1 MPLDL
6 NMPVISWYSKMKY
19 LIAGPCAIES
29 EEQINS
35 IAKEVKKS
43 GANILRGGAFKPRTS
58 PYTFQGLGEEG
69 LKYLAN
75 AAKANGLKSVSEITD
90 ISQLDLFKDI
100 DILQVGSRNMQNFEL
115 LKALGWQDKPVILKR
130 GFGSTI
136 SEWLFAAE
144 YIISGGNKNVILCE
158 RGIRTFEDSTRF
170 TLDISAIP
178 VVKSKS
184 NLEIIVDPC
193 HAAGTFE
200 YVIPLSKAAMAV
212 GADGLMIEVH
222 PDPDHALS
230 DGAQSLTPANFEKLT
245 KEVL

>member
-1 MPLDL
+1 
-6 NMPVISWYSKMKY
+6 MKY
-19 LIAGPCAIES
+19 FIAGPCAIES
-29 EEQINS
+29 KEQINA

-58 PYTFQGLGEEG
+58 PYTFQGLGEEA
-69 LKYLAN
+69 LKYLAE
-75 AAKANGLKSVSEITD
+75 AAKENGMKSVSEI
-90 ISQLDLFKDI
+90 LDVRDLPLYKDI
-100 DILQVGSRNMQNFEL
+100 DILQVGSRNMQNFAL
-115 LKALGWQDKPVILKR
+115 LKELGKQDKPVILKR
-130 GFGSTI
+130 GFSNTI

-193 HAAGTFE
+193 HAAGNWE
-200 YVIPLSKAAMAV
+200 YVIPLSKAAIAA
-212 GADGLMIEVH
+212 GCDGLMIEVH
-222 PDPDHALS
+222 NDPDHAMS
-230 DGAQSLTPANFEKLT
+230 DGAQSLTPANFDKLS

>member
-1 MPLDL
+1 MQAI
-6 NMPVISWYSKMKY
+6 NWYFRMKY
-19 LIAGPCAIES
+19 FIAGPCAIES
-29 EEQINS
+29 EEQIHA

-58 PYTFQGLGEEG
+58 PYTFQGLGEEA
-69 LKYLAN
+69 LKYLSD
-75 AAKANGLKSVSEITD
+75 AAKENGMKCVAEIMDANHLP
-90 ISQLDLFKDI
+90 LYRDI
-100 DILQVGSRNMQNFEL
+100 DYLQVGSRNMQNITL
-115 LKALGWQDKPVILKR
+115 LKALGEQDKPVILKR

-136 SEWLFAAE
+136 NEWIFAAE
-144 YIISGGNKNVILCE
+144 YIVSGGNRNVILCE

-193 HAAGTFE
+193 HAAGNWE
-200 YVIPLSKAAMAV
+200 YVNALAKAGLAA

-222 PDPDHALS
+222 NDPDHALS
-230 DGAQSLTPANFEKLT
+230 DGAQSLTPANFDRLA

>member
-1 MPLDL
+1 
-6 NMPVISWYSKMKY
+6 MKY

-29 EEQINS
+29 EKQIKE
-35 IAKEVKKS
+35 IAKMVKAS
-43 GANILRGGAFKPRTS
+43 GATVLRGGAFKPRTS

-69 LKYLAN
+69 LKYLAE
-75 AAKANGLKSVSEITD
+75 AAKENGLKSVSEITE
-90 ISQLDLFKDI
+90 IGQLPLFKDI
-100 DILQVGSRNMQNFEL
+100 DIIQVGSRNMQNFEL
-115 LKALGWQDKPVILKR
+115 LKALGKQEKPVILKR
-130 GFGSTI
+130 GFANTVN
-136 SEWLFAAE
+136 EWLFAAE

-184 NLEIIVDPC
+184 NLDIIVDPC
-193 HAAGTFE
+193 HASGNWE
-200 YVIPLSKAAMAV
+200 YVIPLSKAAIAA

-222 PDPDHALS
+222 NDPDHAMS
-230 DGAQSLTPANFEKLT
+230 DGAQSLTPANFDKLA

>member
-1 MPLDL
+1 
-6 NMPVISWYSKMKY
+6 MKY
-19 LIAGPCAIES
+19 FIAGPCAIES
-29 EEQINS
+29 KEQINA

-58 PYTFQGLGEEG
+58 PYTFQGLGEEA
-69 LKYLAN
+69 LKYLAE
-75 AAKANGLKSVSEITD
+75 AAKENGMKSVSEIVD
-90 ISQLDLFKDI
+90 VRDLPLYKDI
-100 DILQVGSRNMQNFEL
+100 DILQVGSRNMQNFAL
-115 LKALGWQDKPVILKR
+115 LKELGKQDKPVILKR
-130 GFGSTI
+130 GFSNTI

-193 HAAGTFE
+193 HAAGNWE
-200 YVIPLSKAAMAV
+200 YVIPLSKAAIAA
-212 GADGLMIEVH
+212 GCDGLMIEVH
-222 PDPDHALS
+222 NDPDHAMS
-230 DGAQSLTPANFEKLT
+230 DGAQSLTPANFDKLS

>member
-1 MPLDL
+1 
-6 NMPVISWYSKMKY
+6 MKY
-19 LIAGPCAIES
+19 FIAGPCAIES
-29 EEQINS
+29 KEQINA

-58 PYTFQGLGEEG
+58 PYTFQGLGEEA
-69 LKYLAN
+69 LKYLAE
-75 AAKANGLKSVSEITD
+75 AAKENGMKSVSEIVD
-90 ISQLDLFKDI
+90 VRDLPLYKDI
-100 DILQVGSRNMQNFEL
+100 DILQVGSRNMQNFAL
-115 LKALGWQDKPVILKR
+115 LKELGKQDKPVILKR
-130 GFGSTI
+130 GFSNTI

-193 HAAGTFE
+193 HAAGNWE
-200 YVIPLSKAAMAV
+200 YVIPLSKAAIAA
-212 GADGLMIEVH
+212 GCDGLMIEVH
-222 PDPDHALS
+222 NDPDHAMS
-230 DGAQSLTPANFEKLT
+230 DGAQSLTPANFDKLS
-245 KEVL
+245 KEVLS

>member
-1 MPLDL
+1 
-6 NMPVISWYSKMKY
+6 MKY

-29 EEQINS
+29 KEQINA

-58 PYTFQGLGEEG
+58 PYTFQGLGEEA
-69 LKYLAN
+69 LKYLAE
-75 AAKANGLKSVSEITD
+75 AAKENGMKSVSEI
-90 ISQLDLFKDI
+90 LDVRDLPLYKDI
-100 DILQVGSRNMQNFEL
+100 DILQVGSRNMQNFAL
-115 LKALGWQDKPVILKR
+115 LKELGKQDKPVILKR
-130 GFGSTI
+130 GFSNTI

-193 HAAGTFE
+193 HAAGNWE
-200 YVIPLSKAAMAV
+200 YVIPLSKAAIAA
-212 GADGLMIEVH
+212 GCDGLMIEVH
-222 PDPDHALS
+222 NDPDHAMS
-230 DGAQSLTPANFEKLT
+230 DGAQSLTPANFDKLS